1 MKKKLTIIILAAIVI
16 IVGGFLG
23 IKSFLHLD
31 ITATKQSE
39 ILSQSSEDDT
49 SWKRVDEGKVI
60 IENKNYT
67 LQLDCETTHF
77 TVTDKASGKAYTSVP
92 QQTDALMSDA
102 EYRSEVVIT
111 YYDNNSTVATMNTCE
126 NSVEGQSFE
135 IKTDGDTIRVYYSIQ
150 KSKEKIFVP
159 TVIGQKAFEEDV
171 LAKLQSGPKRRLS
184 GFYTLYQSETK
195 GADIKEMKSMY
206 PALNEENLYI
216 LNDTAG
222 EHTYSEI
229 TGYFDRA
236 GYNQK
241 AYAKE
246 AERLGLDSSVSENMP
261 AAFMIP
267 VEYALTENGF
277 TTTVLT
283 DRFTSDSDSYKLTN
297 VELLPYFASCG
308 HTETGW
314 YMVPDG
320 SGAIIELAE
329 KAGNTYSQNIWGN
342 DMAVTSSVKANL
354 IQNAGMPVFGFH
366 NGESAFFAVISGGA
380 AVSKVTAEVY
390 GNEFLQ
396 NHIYADFNV
405 LAYDSSDM
413 GALNNKAAFNLYAT
427 DYVAEFP
434 QVTYMLLS
442 QKETTYSDMA
452 KSYRDYLIQNDVLTE
467 KLTETENVPVYVDF
481 TGYET
486 TEESILGIS
495 VDAKTSL
502 STIEDIQKA
511 MKELQSRDVEGLHIR
526 LKSYAN
532 SGIYSKVSNGFD
544 IDKCVGT
551 VKELDELASTLDK
564 NDGKLYL
571 ENNISTVYAAG
582 NSFKKMTH
590 AVRNLRK
597 TIANGI
603 DYDLVART
611 NIEAVNKYYM
621 TSPAYFLS
629 LTDNFVSTLEKKS
642 DNISLYGYSWSDFG
656 SKLWSDFNQ
665 NDCYDRAQSAAEA
678 IKAVEKVEDVFGSII
693 TDGSNSY
700 VLAQADAIL
709 NIPLSNS
716 ALNSESYSIPFY
728 QMVIHGYRDYSGAP
742 MNTSSDTNK
751 TYLASIES
759 GANLYYSFY
768 TSEDNPLKETEAGTL
783 VYPTLITSAYER
795 VEEEYG
801 EFNQLFKEL
810 RCQLIASHRRVSS
823 EVFVTVYEDGTEIAV
838 NYGESDY
845 ELNGKKVPA
854 NGFATWKGG
863 DK

>member
-31 ITATKQSE
+31 ITAAKQSE
-39 ILSQSSEDDT
+39 ILSQNSGDDT
-49 SWKRVDEGKVI
+49 SWKCVDEGTVI
-60 IENKNYT
+60 LENKNYI

-92 QQTDALMSDA
+92 QQIDELMSDE
-102 EYRSEVVIT
+102 EYRSEVIIT
-111 YYDNNSTVATMNTCE
+111 YFDSNSTVATMNTYK

-135 IKTDGDTIRVYYSIQ
+135 IKTDGNTIRVYYSIQ

-159 TVIGQKAFEEDV
+159 TVIGQEAFEEEV

-184 GFYTLYQSETK
+184 GFYTLYQSESK
-195 GADIKEMKSMY
+195 GSDINEMKNKY

-229 TGYFDRA
+229 TGYFDAA
-236 GYNQK
+236 GYDQK

-246 AERLGLDSSVSENMP
+246 TERLGLDSSVSENMP

-277 TTTVLT
+277 TATVLT
-283 DRFTSDSDSYKLTN
+283 DKFTSDSDSYKLTN

-308 HTETGW
+308 HSETGW

-329 KAGNTYSQNIWGN
+329 KAGSTYSQNIWGN
-342 DMAVTSSVKANL
+342 DMAVTSSIKANL

-405 LAYDSSDM
+405 LAYDTSDM

-434 QVTYMLLS
+434 QVTYMLLAGS
-442 QKETTYSDMA
+442 ETTYSDMA
-452 KSYRDYLIQNDVLTE
+452 KLYRDYLVQNGVLTE
-467 KLTETENVPVYVDF
+467 RLRETKNVPIYVDF

-495 VDAKTSL
+495 VDAKTAL
-502 STIEDIQKA
+502 STLDEIQKA
-511 MKELQSRDVEGLHIR
+511 LEELQSRDVEGLHIR

-532 SGIYSKVSNGFD
+532 SGIYGKVSNGFE

-551 VKELDELASTLDK
+551 EKELDELASTLDK
-564 NDGKLYL
+564 NGGKLYL
-571 ENNISTVYAAG
+571 ENNISTVYATG
-582 NSFKKMTH
+582 NSFEKMTH

-611 NIEAVNKYYM
+611 NIEAVNEYYM
-621 TSPAYFLS
+621 TSPAYFVS
-629 LTDNFVSTLEKKS
+629 LTDNFVNTLAKRS

-656 SKLWSDFNQ
+656 SKLWSDFNK
-665 NDCYDRAQSAAEA
+665 NSLYDRTQSVAEA
-678 IKAVEKVEDVFGSII
+678 KRAVEKVADIFDKVI

-700 VLAQADAIL
+700 VLEQTDTML

-742 MNTSSDTNK
+742 MNTSSDANK

-768 TSEDNPLKETEAGTL
+768 TSEENPLKETEAGTL
-783 VYPTLITSAYER
+783 VYPTLITSAYDY
-795 VEEEYG
+795 VGEEYA
-801 EFNQLFKEL
+801 EFNELFKEL
-810 RCQLIASHRRVSS
+810 RCQLITSHRRVAN
-823 EVFVTVYEDGTEIAV
+823 EVFVTAYEDGTEIAV

-845 ELNGKKVPA
+845 ELNSKTVPA
-854 NGFATWKGG
+854 NGFAVWEGG